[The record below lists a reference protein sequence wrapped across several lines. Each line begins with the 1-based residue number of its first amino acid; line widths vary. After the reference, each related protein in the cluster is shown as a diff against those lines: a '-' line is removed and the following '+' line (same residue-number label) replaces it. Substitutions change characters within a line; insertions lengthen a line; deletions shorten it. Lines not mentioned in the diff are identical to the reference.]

1 MTARASFAAVAMLAL
16 AAVSLVAAAP
26 AYAEWAIDLFGGASW
41 TKSAD
46 VDVSG
51 HDNNG
56 LSTEAT
62 MSDVEVDR
70 GFTVGARVGYWL
82 ESVPFLGLGLDAFY
96 FSLPVPAQTV
106 AASSTFSGSLLGKPI
121 TFTAAGNANI
131 PSVDLP
137 GGAFS
142 PQLMLRLP
150 LLVSEDAP
158 KGRLQ
163 PYVGGGPAW
172 AFTLESDEV
181 ALILGGLVRAGVAV
195 QVFKFLALFAEYRY
209 SFFPGFEVKDEG
221 LTFKDDLNTHHV
233 VGGISFRF

>member
-1 MTARASFAAVAMLAL
+1 MRVRASLAIAMLVL
-16 AAVSLVAAAP
+16 AAVSFVAAGP
-26 AYAEWAIDLFGGASW
+26 ADAEWAIDLFGGVSW

-51 HDNNG
+51 RDNIG
-56 LSTEAT
+56 VSTDAT
-62 MSDVEVDR
+62 FSDVEIDR
-70 GFTVGARVGYWL
+70 GFTAGARIGYWL
-82 ESVPFLGLGLDAFY
+82 ESLPFLGFGVDAFF

-106 AASSTFSGSLLGKPI
+106 SASSTFSGSLLGKPI
-121 TFTAAGNANI
+121 TFNAAGDANI

-137 GGAFS
+137 GVAFS

-150 LLVSEDAP
+150 LFVSEDAP

-163 PYVGGGPAW
+163 PYLGGGPAW
-172 AFTLESDEV
+172 AFTIESDEL

-209 SFFPGFEVKDEG
+209 SFFPGFKVKDEG
-221 LTFKDDLNTHHV
+221 LTFKADLNTSHV
-233 VGGISFRF
+233 VGGLSFRF